1 MAQLSVKADR
11 RPPPVGIEV
20 SPACLAMQVKG
31 LGRIAASRTVI
42 LNHTASDVAVQIAAD
57 TTGYF
62 DWPSGTLTA
71 PACGGLPITVTFEG
85 GDAPGSYRTSVR
97 IAAGQG
103 PEFEVPV
110 IVAVAPSSATQITR
124 ETNRT
129 AGGLTGRELEIM
141 LLVAQGNTSRQI
153 GQALFISPRTV
164 EMHVEGSLLKLGCRT
179 RAEAVGRLA
188 ELGTLPAEA
197 IGGGVAR
204 AGSVRG

>member
-11 RPPPVGIEV
+11 RPHPVGFEV
-20 SPACLAMQVKG
+20 SPASLAMQVKG
-31 LGRIAASRTVI
+31 LGRISASRTVI

-103 PEFEVPV
+103 TQFTVPV
-110 IVAVAPSSATQITR
+110 IVTVSAS
-124 ETNRT
+124 
-129 AGGLTGRELEIM
+129 G
-141 LLVAQGNTSRQI
+141 
-153 GQALFISPRTV
+153 PD
-164 EMHVEGSLLKLGCRT
+164 K
-179 RAEAVGRLA
+179 
-188 ELGTLPAEA
+188 
-197 IGGGVAR
+197 
-204 AGSVRG
+204 